1 LKGWE
6 LFCHARAGGQ
16 PDFLAKQIQQIMKY
30 YPVHLDIKNRNC
42 LVVGG
47 GAVGTRKVNTLLE
60 CGARVTVVSPNPT
73 PQLTKLAS
81 EGAIILT
88 RRAYRSADLDG
99 AFLVIGASDDE
110 SLNQQISNDAALTNS
125 LCNIADRPEACNF
138 ILPSIIQRGDLVITI
153 STSGKSPALAKQL
166 RQKLE
171 TQFGKEYAEFLLLMG
186 VIRKKLLSRAHAPEA
201 HKTLF
206 NHLIDSDLIQLMQA
220 GKTKEINSLLYKILG
235 EGYKIEELL

>member
-1 LKGWE
+1 
-6 LFCHARAGGQ
+6 
-16 PDFLAKQIQQIMKY
+16 MKY
-30 YPVHLDIKNRNC
+30 YPIHLDIKNRNC

-60 CGARVTVVSPNPT
+60 CGARVTVVSPDPAQ
-73 PQLTKLAS
+73 QLTKLAS
-81 EGAIILT
+81 EGAITLA

-99 AFLVIGASDDE
+99 AFLVIGATDDE
-110 SLNQQISNDAALTNS
+110 SLNQQISNDAALTHT
-125 LCNIADRPEACNF
+125 LCNIADRPEVCNF

-171 TQFGKEYAEFLLLMG
+171 IQFGKEYAEFLLLMG
-186 VIRKKLLSRAHAPEA
+186 AIRKKLLSQAHEPEA

-206 NHLIDSDLIQLMQA
+206 NQLIDSDLIQLIQA
-220 GKTKEINSLLYKILG
+220 GKTEEINSLLYKILG
-235 EGYKIEELL
+235 EGYKIEELI